1 MSQDCTRSLLFD
13 VAGQM
18 STVSPRRAYHGAKAP
33 APKVTPL
40 IKEKSMKRHASIA
53 LISAG
58 LLALAA
64 CSSTASVSQSD
75 VESKISAEWEA
86 QNGAPPEDVT
96 CPGSLEGTVG
106 TTMKCE
112 ITSGELILP
121 VNVTVTSVDGNTVNF
136 DIQSE

>member
-1 MSQDCTRSLLFD
+1 MDPQAL
-13 VAGQM
+13 
-18 STVSPRRAYHGAKAP
+18 
-33 APKVTPL
+33 APKATPL

-53 LISAG
+53 IISAG

-75 VESKISAEWEA
+75 VESEISAQWEA

-106 TTMKCE
+106 TTMKCD

-121 VNVTVTSVDGNTVNF
+121 VNVTVTSVDGSKVNF